1 MTEFLQLLIYGVVLG
16 AIITLGAVGVSLI
29 YAILRFAH
37 FAHGD
42 LMTVGAYLAL
52 AAVAGFG
59 APLWLAL
66 PLAVAGGIAAAIA
79 VDAALYRRLRRTAP
93 VILLISSIG
102 VALVLRSAVQLAFGT
117 ETAVYHAGITLPL
130 RFGELHVRPDHLY
143 ILLGTVILV
152 AFLHLFLQHT
162 RTGKSMRA
170 MADDPDLAQVS
181 GIDTSL
187 VILWTWTIAATLA
200 VCAGVFLGMDT
211 RLQPTMGWHLL
222 LAIFAAAIVGGIGR
236 PYGAIAGGMLVGI
249 ASELSTAV
257 LSPSY
262 KPAVAFAIMVLA
274 LVVRPTGLLAGAP
287 SGGRR

>member
-1 MTEFLQLLIYGVVLG
+1 MIEFLQLLIYGVVLG
-16 AIITLGAVGVSLI
+16 GIITLGAVGVSLV

-52 AAVAGFG
+52 AAIAGFG

-66 PLAVAGGIAAAIA
+66 PFAVAGGIVVAVA
-79 VDAALYRRLRRTAP
+79 VDAALYRQLRRTAP

-102 VALVLRSAVQLAFGT
+102 VALILRSLVQLGFGT
-117 ETAVYHAGITLPL
+117 ETAVYQAGITLPI
-130 RFGELHVRPDHLY
+130 RYGDLHVRPDHLY

-152 AFLHLFLQHT
+152 ALLHLFLQHT
-162 RTGKSMRA
+162 RTGKAMRA

-181 GIDTSL
+181 GIDTNR
-187 VILWTWTIAATLA
+187 VILWTWTLAATLA
-200 VCAGVFLGMDT
+200 VCAGMFLGMDT

-249 ASELSTAV
+249 VSELSTAV

-262 KPAVAFAIMVLA
+262 KPAIAFAIMVLA
-274 LVVRPTGLLAGAP
+274 LIARPTGLLAAP